1 MTFHNPLHRFSLHDG
16 ARTLTLAMGDWAI
29 LVVDSSGRV
38 LPLWILNHIHD
49 DIIATHQFTPQN
61 TFQLFDCFKNTA
73 MWHGF
78 LYSLSYE
85 TERRFLANHLEET
98 TVNLQRLTFPSSVTF
113 CYPYQHSQCWHHPSD
128 HHRVAHVGWLVER
141 MMSLPYDDATRFME
155 NLIVDWLRI
164 YSFDELPN
172 NNGQLDT
179 LDLRRGYMLYL
190 MALEFETVALNSPD
204 ECARYFARY
213 QKHEALKRRS

>member
-1 MTFHNPLHRFSLHDG
+1 
-16 ARTLTLAMGDWAI
+16 
-29 LVVDSSGRV
+29 
-38 LPLWILNHIHD
+38 
-49 DIIATHQFTPQN
+49 
-61 TFQLFDCFKNTA
+61 
-73 MWHGF
+73 
-78 LYSLSYE
+78 
-85 TERRFLANHLEET
+85 
-98 TVNLQRLTFPSSVTF
+98 
-113 CYPYQHSQCWHHPSD
+113 
-128 HHRVAHVGWLVER
+128 VGWLVER